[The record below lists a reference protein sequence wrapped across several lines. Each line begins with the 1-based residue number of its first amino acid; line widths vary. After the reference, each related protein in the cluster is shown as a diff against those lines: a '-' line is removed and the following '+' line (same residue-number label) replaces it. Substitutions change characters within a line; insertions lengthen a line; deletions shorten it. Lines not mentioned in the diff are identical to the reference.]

1 MYIMRIDNSKARFTM
16 SKVQIEKVN
25 IGFNNFEFHLID
37 LRYTKGK
44 VKCYFK
50 KFFKTEKGAI
60 RWAIK
65 NGYEV
70 IA

>member
-1 MYIMRIDNSKARFTM
+1 MYIMHIDDSKARFTM

-70 IA
+70 VA

>member
-1 MYIMRIDNSKARFTM
+1 MYIMHIDNNKARFTM

-50 KFFKTEKGAI
+50 KFFKTEKSAI
-60 RWAIK
+60 RWAEK

-70 IA
+70 VA

>member
-1 MYIMRIDNSKARFTM
+1 MHIENNKARFTM

-25 IGFNNFEFHLID
+25 I
-37 LRYTKGK
+37 
-44 VKCYFK
+44 
-50 KFFKTEKGAI
+50 I

-70 IA
+70 VA

>member
-1 MYIMRIDNSKARFTM
+1 MYIDNSKARFTM

-70 IA
+70 VA

>member
-1 MYIMRIDNSKARFTM
+1 MYIMHIDNSKARFTM

-70 IA
+70 VA

>member
-1 MYIMRIDNSKARFTM
+1 MYIIHIDNNKARFTM

-37 LRYTKGK
+37 LRYTTGK

-70 IA
+70 VA

>member
-1 MYIMRIDNSKARFTM
+1 MHIDNSKARFTM

-70 IA
+70 VA

>member
-1 MYIMRIDNSKARFTM
+1 M

-25 IGFNNFEFHLID
+25 IGFNNFEFNLID

-70 IA
+70 VA